1 MLKAYAVTILFGL
14 LLLGGQSAV
23 GQESVA
29 LPVIYNAATLQV
41 DGEGCPNTDQE
52 DAVKANISEDIRT
65 LLRGT
70 VLPVI
75 QGNQGYGA
83 CGCGGPGWTRIAY
96 LNMTNTTQQC
106 PSNWNLVTSPR
117 RSCGR
122 SNSNVA
128 SCDSAMFMSLLGVQ
142 YSQVCGRIIGYGIGS
157 PNAFFSST
165 HSIDSP
171 YVDGVSITYGNP
183 RQHIWTFAGTW
194 DDTQTN
200 PTFICPCTNIN
211 VNSTI
216 SPVPSFV
223 GDDYFCETGV
233 PTGSNTIN
241 AIWDGDGCGPTSAC
255 CTFNNPPWFC
265 KQLAQ
270 PTTDDFEVR
279 ICSDQ
284 ETSNEDTPIEL
295 IEVYIK

>member
-1 MLKAYAVTILFGL
+1 
-14 LLLGGQSAV
+14 
-23 GQESVA
+23 
-29 LPVIYNAATLQV
+29 
-41 DGEGCPNTDQE
+41 
-52 DAVKANISEDIRT
+52 
-65 LLRGT
+65 
-70 VLPVI
+70 
-75 QGNQGYGA
+75 
-83 CGCGGPGWTRIAY
+83 
-96 LNMTNTTQQC
+96 
-106 PSNWNLVTSPR
+106 
-117 RSCGR
+117 
-122 SNSNVA
+122 
-128 SCDSAMFMSLLGVQ
+128 MFMNLLGVQ

-270 PTTDDFEVR
+270 LTTDDFEVR

-295 IEVYIK
+295 IEVYVKWTYNAMRGLLYCHWFGVFICIGLPTVTDLVCSFVVPLVSHRSHTVLYSCDHSFMTFVEPWVSKHICM